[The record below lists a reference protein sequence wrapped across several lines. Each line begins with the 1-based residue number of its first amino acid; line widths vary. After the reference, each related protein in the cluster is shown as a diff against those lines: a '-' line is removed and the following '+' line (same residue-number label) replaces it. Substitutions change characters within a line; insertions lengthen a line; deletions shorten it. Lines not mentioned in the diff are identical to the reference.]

1 MNADQPAPDGTPAA
15 ASDLLIASTLQSL
28 DTRLQ
33 HLEKPREKTL
43 SEKIQKNASL
53 LALVIGIF
61 LSLISLFDIFW
72 SKPREA
78 LLRDMEE
85 FNRSVNA
92 VTSLRQNLVQVQF
105 QSNNP
110 NPEMMFALSSMATP
124 QILAHIQ
131 YATTLLPR
139 LGDRAG
145 IPQLMV
151 LIYEAM
157 NIYDWKSAGILVDQA
172 MATKDAVPSMQSEVR
187 RYRGR
192 LMFLTGKVQDG
203 RQSYE
208 DAINA
213 LRNESSF
220 GINGNR
226 AYIVSDWV
234 VAEFAMGDCSVG
246 KERIRQFIE
255 YARHPEISQPARRGL
270 VSSLKSQIGQIQ
282 SQNPRCPPPNELLA
296 L

>member
-1 MNADQPAPDGTPAA
+1 MDTNPTAPGSTADA
-15 ASDLLIASTLQSL
+15 ASHLLIASTLQSL
-28 DTRLQ
+28 DARLR
-33 HLEKPREKTL
+33 HLEKPPQKTL

-110 NPEMMFALSSMATP
+110 EMMFALSSMATP

-157 NIYDWKSAGILVDQA
+157 NIYDWKSAGILLDQA
-172 MATKDAVPSMQSEVR
+172 MAAKDAVPSMQSEVR

-192 LMFLTGKVQDG
+192 LMFLTGKVQEG
-203 RQSYE
+203 RKAYE
-208 DAINA
+208 DALNT

-226 AYIVSDWV
+226 AYIVSDWII
-234 VAEFAMGDCSVG
+234 AELVMGDCAQG
-246 KERIRQFIE
+246 KERIRQFVE
-255 YARHPEISQPARRGL
+255 LVRHPEISQPARRGL
-270 VSSLKSQIGQIQ
+270 VSSLKSQLGQIQ
-282 SQNPRCPPPNELLA
+282 SQNPPRCPYPVELQTLG
-296 L
+296 